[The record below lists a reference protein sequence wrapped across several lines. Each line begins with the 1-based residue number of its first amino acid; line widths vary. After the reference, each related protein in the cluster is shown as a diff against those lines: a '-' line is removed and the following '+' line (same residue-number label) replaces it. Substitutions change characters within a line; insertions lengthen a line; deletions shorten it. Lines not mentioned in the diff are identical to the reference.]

1 MKGVGLAKIGVFALS
16 LMPLTYLVVG
26 LFINQ
31 LGPNPIETLTRSSGD
46 WALRFLLI
54 TLTLTP
60 LRWLTGWSHWLRF
73 RRMLGLFTFFYAC
86 LHMLLYLGLDQFFDV
101 TEIWLDIVKRPFI
114 TIGFVCFMLL
124 LPLAITSTN
133 NMVKRLGGKA
143 WQRLHQL
150 VYPIA
155 ILGCLHFF
163 MLTKADFREPIIYS
177 FILFGLLTFRVV
189 KRLNIT
195 PNDQ

>member
-1 MKGVGLAKIGVFALS
+1 MKWIVYAKVSVFALS
-16 LMPLTYLVVG
+16 LLPLVFLVVG
-26 LFINQ
+26 LFTHQ

-46 WALRFLLI
+46 WALRFLLL
-54 TLTLTP
+54 TLCLTP

-86 LHMLLYLGLDQFFDV
+86 QHMLLYLGLDQFFDV

-114 TIGFVCFMLL
+114 TIGFICFVLL
-124 LPLAITSTN
+124 LPLAITSSN
-133 NMVKRLGGKA
+133 KMVKRLGGKA
-143 WQRLHQL
+143 WQSLHQL

-177 FILFGLLTFRVV
+177 VILFGLLSFRLV
-189 KRLNIT
+189 KRLI
-195 PNDQ
+195 